1 MAQVSRSQPSRD
13 QVRVQ
18 REVSP
23 IGLRKEGELGMQ
35 EEMGTGQ
42 QDYMKHLFPSH
53 LKGSSALEG

>member
-23 IGLRKEGELGMQ
+23 IGLMKENWGCRRKWVQ
-35 EEMGTGQ
+35 VS
-42 QDYMKHLFPSH
+42 KII
-53 LKGSSALEG
+53 